1 MILTSA
7 SLNSFAQTGVD
18 TLLRADDPIL
28 AMLDSLDVARFF
40 ENKASTD
47 RKKLNIYNYPADSVP
62 DFPESVYKSR
72 MMKID
77 QKTPF
82 KLDYNEIVR
91 AYINLYAF
99 RKRHITARVLGLAE
113 YYFPMFEEV
122 LAKYNI
128 PLELKYL
135 AVIESALNPNAKS
148 KAGAMGLWQFMYRT
162 GLLYGLE
169 VNSYIDER
177 SNPDKATEAA
187 AKYLS
192 YLYKM
197 YNNWHL
203 ALAAYNAGPG
213 NVNKA
218 IRRSGGKTD
227 YWELRPYL
235 PKETAG
241 YVPAFIAVNYV
252 MNYHKEHN
260 IYPNK
265 PKYFNYEV
273 DSINVRAQISFQQIS
288 NVLGISIDDLRF
300 LNPQYIKDII
310 PYREQGYVLYLP
322 KKYLGTF
329 MVNENLIKNFSR
341 PEQGPDSVVVASS
354 LGASLGTPNNEP
366 KETKVVHTVKK
377 GEYLSTIARIYK
389 VRVSDIV
396 EWNKLKSN
404 YVYVGQKLTIYTDG
418 RTAPAPLTADNK
430 PASQKNSHI
439 IHVVKAGETLFAIA
453 KKYNVTVE
461 QIQRWNNI
469 KNSNSIN
476 VGDKLIIKS

>member
-1 MILTSA
+1 
-7 SLNSFAQTGVD
+7 
-18 TLLRADDPIL
+18 
-28 AMLDSLDVARFF
+28 VAKFF
-40 ENKASTD
+40 ENKGGSD
-47 RKKLNIYNYPADSVP
+47 RKKLNIYNYPSDSVP
-62 DFPESVYKSR
+62 DFPESVYRSR
-72 MMKID
+72 MMKIN

-82 KLDYNEIVR
+82 KLDYNEYVR

-99 RKRHITARVLGLAE
+99 RKRNITARVLGLAE

-135 AVIESALNPNAKS
+135 AIIESALNPNAKS

-162 GLLYGLE
+162 GQMYGLE

-177 SNPDKATEAA
+177 SDPDKATEAA

-227 YWELRPYL
+227 YWELRPFL

-252 MNYHKEHN
+252 MAYHKEHN

-265 PKYFNYEV
+265 PKYYNYEV
-273 DSINVRAQISFQQIS
+273 DSITVKAQVTFQQIS
-288 NVLGISIDDLRF
+288 TLLGISIEDLRF
-300 LNPQYIKDII
+300 LNPSYIKDVI
-310 PYREQGYVLYLP
+310 PYREQGYSLYLP
-322 KKYLGTF
+322 KKYMGTF
-329 MVNENLIKNFSR
+329 MVNADLIRNYSK
-341 PEQGPDSVVVASS
+341 PEQGPDSVVVVQATTDA
-354 LGASLGTPNNEP
+354 G
-366 KETKVVHTVKK
+366 ETKEAKIVHTVKK
-377 GEYLSTIARIYK
+377 GEYLSTIARLYQVK
-389 VRVSDIV
+389 VSDVV

-404 YVYVGQKLTIYTDG
+404 YVYVGQKLTIYTSG
-418 RTAPAPLTADNK
+418 APVATQASTTENNPSTQNNK
-430 PASQKNSHI
+430 DI

-453 KKYNVTVE
+453 KKYNVSVE
-461 QIQRWNNI
+461 QIQQWNNI
-469 KNSNSIN
+469 KNGNTIN
-476 VGDKLIIKS
+476 IGDKLVIKS